1 MSSGEGG
8 NSDLRRLDALSDGQ
22 VDQLVALYQGEGWC
36 RGRERPDVETM
47 LRHSDFVFAYGDAEG
62 RLAAFARVL
71 TDRVFKALVFD
82 VIVRPDCRGTGIGRR
97 ILADIAGH
105 AVLAQVRHVELYCRP
120 ELRAFYAA
128 EGFAD
133 AEGVVLMRRTPGGP
147 SGP

>member
-1 MSSGEGG
+1 MSSGAGDNVG
-8 NSDLRRLDALSDGQ
+8 LQRLAGLSDGQ
-22 VDQLVALYQGEGWC
+22 IDQLVALYQGEWWC
-36 RGRERPDVETM
+36 KGRARADVETM
-47 LRHSDFVFAYGDAEG
+47 LRHSDFIFAYADAEG

-97 ILADIAGH
+97 MLADVTGH
-105 AVLAQVRHVELYCRP
+105 PALARVTHVELYCRP
-120 ELRAFYAA
+120 ELRPFYAA

-133 AEGVVLMRRTPGGP
+133 AQGVVLMRRTPGGP

>member
-1 MSSGEGG
+1 M
-8 NSDLRRLDALSDGQ
+8 DLSPLATLSDDH
-22 VDQLVALYQGEGWC
+22 VDQLVALYQGEWWC
-36 RGRERPDVETM
+36 KGRERPDVETM
-47 LRHSDFVFAYGDAEG
+47 LRHSDFVFAYGDADG

-97 ILADIAGH
+97 MLADIQGH
-105 AVLAQVRHVELYCRP
+105 PALARVRHLELYCRP

-128 EGFAD
+128 QGFAD

-147 SGP
+147 SGA